1 GHQKT
6 PRRRVRCGRPRR
18 PLREKRPR
26 CLAGDRTLAT
36 APDPGPRRQPP
47 LPAAAAATGERDRT
61 RAARDPTRRHAP
73 AATRRPAFRVPPG
86 GGRVTS

>member
-1 GHQKT
+1 GTRKP

-36 APDPGPRRQPP
+36 APDPGPRRQRP
-47 LPAAAAATGERDRT
+47 LPAAAAGGGRDRT

-73 AATRRPAFRVPPG
+73 AATRRPALSVPPG